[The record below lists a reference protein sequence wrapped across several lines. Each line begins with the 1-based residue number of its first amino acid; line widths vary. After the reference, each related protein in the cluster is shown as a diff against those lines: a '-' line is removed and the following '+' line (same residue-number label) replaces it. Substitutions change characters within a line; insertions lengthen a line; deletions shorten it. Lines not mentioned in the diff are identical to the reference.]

1 MTDSESPH
9 DPQLAVQ
16 ELIDELV
23 TALMNARVYFA
34 AHPRVQLSIEQLSR
48 AVQTLCQATRQPQI
62 RLAAAGGYVLF
73 DNRPVVGASLAAGRL
88 IEVLAKLGS
97 GGIEF
102 GTQCTAEDMRALIE
116 ALSARNL
123 ETNGYAKVNAW
134 LKPRVAERLRLL
146 PPFRA
151 DSTGG
156 HGGGTGDDLM
166 VTGEG
171 KIGVANDGKS
181 AVELPTRLYQGVL
194 GLLQDVTV
202 SVCQGGS
209 IELGAVHTE
218 AERLLKQLDQSPGPL
233 IGLATRHEYDA
244 FTLGHSLRVTVLAM
258 DFARTLH
265 ATPQMMMRVGVAGLL
280 HDVGKA
286 MVPFEIL
293 HSRRPLTNEERD
305 VVNTHPEHGA
315 RILLDHRQVDGLAIA
330 AAFGH
335 HRRADGQGYPKT
347 AHEYHASMT
356 TKIVKIC
363 DVYEALTAARPYKPP
378 MSAVRAYRV
387 MMSMRGHFDPALLH
401 RFIHYNGVYA
411 TGSTVRL
418 DTGERA
424 FVLEQ
429 SSELLKPRV
438 LVVTDRDGNSLDWQ
452 TRHPIDLSQPGVEV
466 KITGTE
472 SNAAPAPPSE
482 GPSAPETVVAGC
494 CGPTITLPP
503 AASNAPK
510 A

>member
-1 MTDSESPH
+1 VTESTP

-23 TALMNARVYFA
+23 SALMNARVYFA
-34 AHPRVQLSIEQLSR
+34 AHPRVQLSIEQLTR
-48 AVQTLCQATRQPQI
+48 AVQALCQATRQRTL
-62 RLAAAGGYVLF
+62 RLATAGGYVLF
-73 DNRPVVGASLAAGRL
+73 DNRPIVGASLAAGRL
-88 IEVLAKLGS
+88 IEILGRLGS
-97 GGIEF
+97 GGLEI
-102 GTQCTAEDMRALIE
+102 TAQCTADDIRALVE

-123 ETNGYAKVNAW
+123 EADAYAKTNAW
-134 LKPRVAERLRLL
+134 LKPRVADRVRLL

-156 HGGGTGDDLM
+156 HGGGTGDDLLA
-166 VTGEG
+166 TGEG
-171 KIGVANDGKS
+171 SLGVDEKRDS

-202 SVCQGGS
+202 SVCQGGT
-209 IELGAVHTE
+209 IELGAVQTE
-218 AERLLKQLDQSPGPL
+218 AERLLKQLDQAPGPL
-233 IGLATRHEYDA
+233 IGLSTRHEYDA

-258 DFARTLH
+258 DFARTLQ

-286 MVPFEIL
+286 LVPFEIL

-315 RILLDHRQVDGLAIA
+315 RILLDHKQIDGLAIA

-347 AHEYHASMT
+347 VHQYHASMT

-378 MSAVRAYRV
+378 MSPVRAYRV
-387 MMSMRGHFDPALLH
+387 MMSMKGHFDPALLH
-401 RFIHYNGVYA
+401 RFVHYNGVFA
-411 TGSTVRL
+411 TGSTVKL
-418 DTGERA
+418 DSGERA

-429 SSELLKPRV
+429 SRELLLPRV
-438 LVVTDRDGNSLDWQ
+438 LVVTDRDGNELDWQ
-452 TRHPIDLSQPGVEV
+452 TRRPLDLSEPGLGIAV
-466 KITGTE
+466 TGTE
-472 SNAAPAPPSE
+472 SNAAPTPQSE
-482 GPSAPETVVAGC
+482 QPGVPETVVAGC
-494 CGPTITLPP
+494 CGPTIAVPPEP
-503 AASNAPK
+503 AAAPTK
-510 A
+510 